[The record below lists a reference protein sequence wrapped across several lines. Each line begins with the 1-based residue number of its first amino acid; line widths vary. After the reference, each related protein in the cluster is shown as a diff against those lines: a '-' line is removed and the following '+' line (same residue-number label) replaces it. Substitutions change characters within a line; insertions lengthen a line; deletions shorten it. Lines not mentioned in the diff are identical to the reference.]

1 VGARDA
7 DPKSLY
13 ALMKL
18 TAKMLGDAGE
28 HYVVSQIAF
37 AGLPATKMPDG
48 WEAYDLAVETGKGL
62 IRVSVKTRS
71 ETQGWRTSRWF
82 SFDERRTCDWIAFV
96 FEPLEGPTRA
106 WIMPF
111 DLARLHGNKPTATRK
126 DPHNRD
132 ISWAKLNRE
141 PLRAYEDNWQLLEM
155 QSAPRAAV

>member
-1 VGARDA
+1 MGAPQAKAGARDA

-82 SFDERRTCDWIAFV
+82 SFDERRASTSNRC
-96 FEPLEGPTRA
+96 PSL
-106 WIMPF
+106 
-111 DLARLHGNKPTATRK
+111 TRK
-126 DPHNRD
+126 P
-132 ISWAKLNRE
+132 STSE
-141 PLRAYEDNWQLLEM
+141 QLP
-155 QSAPRAAV
+155 SRSPRFAGSPIVTSPRCTW